1 MVKLHKNLFLKCSSK
16 FISMVLFLDALA
28 FLFMALNSFIGFN
41 RGFIEELGRLIGLLL
56 SSIIAVNLY
65 VGFGTFLVGTLPTD
79 PWAIFVLSFV
89 VIFLGSLF
97 GIRIITKLIHFM
109 FLSKSTKWINKLLGT
124 FFGLMKGTVMVMMF
138 FWMFE
143 LVPNKK
149 ISNAVVNNSFSADR
163 LIKARK
169 NIISTFN
176 WNDPVK
182 KGETAINNFLSTV
195 D

>member
-1 MVKLHKNLFLKCSSK
+1 
-16 FISMVLFLDALA
+16 
-28 FLFMALNSFIGFN
+28 MALNSFIGFN
-41 RGFIEELGRLIGLLL
+41 RGFIEELGRLIGLL
-56 SSIIAVNLY
+56 SASIIAVNLY
-65 VGFGTFLVGTLPTD
+65 VKLGAFLVRALPTD

-89 VIFLGSLF
+89 IIFLGSLF

-109 FLSKSTKWINKLLGT
+109 FLSKSTKWINKFLGA
-124 FFGLMKGTVMVMMF
+124 FFGMMKGAVIIMMF

-163 LIKARK
+163 LITIRK
-169 NIISTFN
+169 SIISTFN

-182 KGETAINNFLSTV
+182 KGETAINNFLNSV
-195 D
+195 K

>member
-1 MVKLHKNLFLKCSSK
+1 ML
-16 FISMVLFLDALA
+16 LFLDALA

-41 RGFIEELGRLIGLLL
+41 RGFIEELGRLVGLLL

-65 VGFGTFLVGTLPTD
+65 VGFGTFLVGILPTD

-109 FLSKSTKWINKLLGT
+109 FLTKSTKWVNKLLGS
-124 FFGLMKGTVMVMMF
+124 FFGLTNGSVILIMF

-176 WNDPVK
+176 CNDPVK

-195 D
+195 N

>member
-1 MVKLHKNLFLKCSSK
+1 
-16 FISMVLFLDALA
+16 MVLFLDALA

-41 RGFIEELGRLIGLLL
+41 RGFIEELGRLIGLLF
-56 SSIIAVNLY
+56 SSIIAVNFY
-65 VGFGTFLVGTLPTD
+65 VGLGTFIVRILPTD

-89 VIFLGSLF
+89 IIFLGSLF

-149 ISNAVVNNSFSADR
+149 ISNAVVNNSFTADR

-195 D
+195 N

>member
-1 MVKLHKNLFLKCSSK
+1 
-16 FISMVLFLDALA
+16 
-28 FLFMALNSFIGFN
+28 
-41 RGFIEELGRLIGLLL
+41 
-56 SSIIAVNLY
+56 
-65 VGFGTFLVGTLPTD
+65 
-79 PWAIFVLSFV
+79 
-89 VIFLGSLF
+89 
-97 GIRIITKLIHFM
+97 M
-109 FLSKSTKWINKLLGT
+109 FLTKSTKWINKLLGA
-124 FFGLMKGTVMVMMF
+124 FFGLMKGIVIVMMF

-182 KGETAINNFLSTV
+182 QGETAINNFLSTLN
-195 D
+195 

>member
-1 MVKLHKNLFLKCSSK
+1 
-16 FISMVLFLDALA
+16 MVLFLDALA
-28 FLFMALNSFIGFN
+28 LLFMALNSFIGFN
-41 RGFIEELGRLIGLLL
+41 RGFIEELGRLIGILL
-56 SSIIAVNLY
+56 SSILAANLY
-65 VGFGTFLVGTLPTD
+65 TGFGTFLVRIFPTD

-97 GIRIITKLIHFM
+97 GVRIITKLIHFM
-109 FLSKSTKWINKLLGT
+109 FLSKSTKWVNRLLGA
-124 FFGLMKGTVMVMMF
+124 FFGLIKGTVIVMMF

-163 LIKARK
+163 LITIRK
-169 NIISTFN
+169 SIISTFN

-182 KGETAINNFLSTV
+182 KGETAINNFLNSV
-195 D
+195 N

>member
-1 MVKLHKNLFLKCSSK
+1 
-16 FISMVLFLDALA
+16 MVLFLDTLA
-28 FLFMALNSFIGFN
+28 FLFMTLNSFIGFN
-41 RGFIEELGRLIGLLL
+41 RGFIEELGRLIGLL
-56 SSIIAVNLY
+56 SASIIAVNLY
-65 VGFGTFLVGTLPTD
+65 VKLGAFLVRALPTD

-89 VIFLGSLF
+89 IIFLGSLF

-109 FLSKSTKWINKLLGT
+109 FLSKSTKWINKFLGA
-124 FFGLMKGTVMVMMF
+124 FFGMMKGAVIIMMF

-163 LIKARK
+163 LITIRK
-169 NIISTFN
+169 SIISTFN

-182 KGETAINNFLSTV
+182 KGETAINNFLNSV
-195 D
+195 K

>member
-1 MVKLHKNLFLKCSSK
+1 
-16 FISMVLFLDALA
+16 
-28 FLFMALNSFIGFN
+28 MALNSFIGFN
-41 RGFIEELGRLIGLLL
+41 RGFIEELGRLIGLL
-56 SSIIAVNLY
+56 SASIIAVNLY
-65 VGFGTFLVGTLPTD
+65 VKLGAFLVRALPTD

-89 VIFLGSLF
+89 IIFLGSLF

-109 FLSKSTKWINKLLGT
+109 FLSKSTKWINKFLGA
-124 FFGLMKGTVMVMMF
+124 FFGMMKGAVIIMMF

-163 LIKARK
+163 LITIRK
-169 NIISTFN
+169 SIISTFN

-182 KGETAINNFLSTV
+182 KGETAINNFLNSV
-195 D
+195 N

>member
-1 MVKLHKNLFLKCSSK
+1 
-16 FISMVLFLDALA
+16 MVLFLDALA

-56 SSIIAVNLY
+56 SSIVAANLY
-65 VGFGTFLVGTLPTD
+65 TGFGTFLVQILPTD

-97 GIRIITKLIHFM
+97 GVRIITKLIHFM
-109 FLSKSTKWINKLLGT
+109 FLSKSTKWVNRLLGA
-124 FFGLMKGTVMVMMF
+124 FFGLIKGTVIVMMF

-163 LIKARK
+163 LIMIRK
-169 NIISTFN
+169 SIISTFN

-182 KGETAINNFLSTV
+182 KGEKTINNFLSKV